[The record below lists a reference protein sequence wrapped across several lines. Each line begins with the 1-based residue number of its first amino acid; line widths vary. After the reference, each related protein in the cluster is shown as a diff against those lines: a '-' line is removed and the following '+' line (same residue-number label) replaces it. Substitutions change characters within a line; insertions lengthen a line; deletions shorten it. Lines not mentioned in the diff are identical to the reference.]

1 MALQNTGSIQGSEIV
16 KACILFEEK
25 RCFGRY
31 SNVCY
36 SNFAFKKS
44 TVYDCIYLII
54 LCKRR
59 NIKTNHRRKINS
71 SSFGF
76 IVFAL
81 RHLVALFK
89 VIHSIQHAH

>member
-16 KACILFEEK
+16 KACYYSKKNGVSADTRMYAILTLHL
-25 RCFGRY
+25 
-31 SNVCY
+31 
-36 SNFAFKKS
+36 KKS
-44 TVYDCIYLII
+44 IVYDCIYLII

-89 VIHSIQHAH
+89 VIDSIQHAH